1 MNTKICALAVM
12 AAALSLPGCKTTGDT
27 AYVPASKPV
36 QAGTRLLP
44 RFEEDTA
51 YIAYVERTARR
62 RGITV
67 QWVHKPMIR
76 HVDRE

>member
-1 MNTKICALAVM
+1 MNTKICALVIM
-12 AAALSLPGCKTTGDT
+12 AAGLSLPGCKTTGGT

-36 QAGTRLLP
+36 QTATRLQP
-44 RFEEDTA
+44 RFEEDAA

-67 QWVHKPMIR
+67 QWVHKPTIR
-76 HVDRE
+76 LVDRE